1 MFNEKATMFLL
12 RLFDFRVSFK
22 ETIQPAGLTASELS
36 LLPVAQW
43 VSSHPTSLP
52 PSPPAG
58 SFPDLPGPPREVRAC
73 AQFPQARTLQ
83 RLWICLQSRL
93 SPAPPSFWPASYP
106 LPGHPQEPLRLLAP
120 DVHDLEGSFPSGG
133 F

>member
-22 ETIQPAGLTASELS
+22 ETIQPAGLTASGLS

-43 VSSHPTSLP
+43 VSSHPISLP

-83 RLWICLQSRL
+83 KLLDL
-93 SPAPPSFWPASYP
+93 SPEPA
-106 LPGHPQEPLRLLAP
+106 LLRTTIFLASI
-120 DVHDLEGSFPSGG
+120 LSLA
-133 F
+133 